1 MFSLNMLYLFFF
13 FFTLLI
19 PYPVSISLT
28 KKKKK
33 KKVIR
38 QNIIPQILSYGLG
51 TCRLMSSKVLNAN
64 SILEVGN
71 MGKKVVK

>member
-13 FFTLLI
+13 YPSNPI
-19 PYPVSISLT
+19 PCQHQPY
-28 KKKKK
+28 KKKK

-38 QNIIPQILSYGLG
+38 QNIIPQILIYGLG
-51 TCRLMSSKVLNAN
+51 ICRLMSSKVLNAN

>member
-33 KKVIR
+33 KVIR
-38 QNIIPQILSYGLG
+38 QNIIPQILIYGLG